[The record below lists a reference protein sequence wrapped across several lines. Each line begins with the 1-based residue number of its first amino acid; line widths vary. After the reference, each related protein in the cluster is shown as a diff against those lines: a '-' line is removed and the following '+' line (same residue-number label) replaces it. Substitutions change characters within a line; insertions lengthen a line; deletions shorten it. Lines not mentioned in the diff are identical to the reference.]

1 MGTASSRGAH
11 KRSSRVLLMGL
22 DSAGK
27 STLLYK
33 LKLNR
38 TVQTS
43 PTIGFNVEMLEL
55 EKQLS
60 LTVWDVGGQDQMRPN
75 WKHFLEDSDG
85 LVFVVDSTDEARL
98 EEAKKELK
106 RVLKHD
112 SMKEIPLMVLANKQD
127 VPSSLSIREIALRLN
142 LMSYE
147 NRDWEIQGCS
157 AYTGEGLKQ
166 AFRSVSELIRTK

>member
-112 SMKEIPLMVLANKQD
+112 NMKEIPLMVLANKQD

-142 LMSYE
+142 LMIYL
-147 NRDWEIQGCS
+147 Q
-157 AYTGEGLKQ
+157 K
-166 AFRSVSELIRTK
+166 ELSS